1 MKLALIRMD
10 DGGDPIVVRADQI
23 EFFDIACSTPPG
35 DWLACGLEAS
45 DADLTTGA
53 DQVPALSSPSRHGE

>member
-23 EFFDIACSTPPG
+23 ELFDIACSTPPC
-35 DWLACGLEAS
+35 DWLACALDAS
-45 DADLTTGA
+45 ERDLTTGI
-53 DQVPALSSPSRHGE
+53 DQVPAHG